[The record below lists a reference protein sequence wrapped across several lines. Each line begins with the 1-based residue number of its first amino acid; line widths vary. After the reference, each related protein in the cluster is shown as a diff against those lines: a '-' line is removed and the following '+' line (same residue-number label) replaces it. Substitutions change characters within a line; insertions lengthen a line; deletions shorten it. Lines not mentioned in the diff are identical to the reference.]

1 MRNIVLVSLALGFI
15 TSCSGLRKE
24 KVDLIVHNGTIYT
37 VNETNEKAEAMA
49 VRNDSIIAIGAERE
63 IMNHFQSKNTVDLR
77 RKFIY
82 PGFADGH
89 CHFYGYAKSLLKVN
103 LTGTNSWEECISK
116 TKDFAQNSET
126 KWITGRGWD
135 QNDWENNDFPTN
147 AELNELF
154 PNKPVLLQRIDG
166 HAAIANQA
174 AFEAAG
180 VSGSENVKGGEIKLD
195 DNGKPT
201 GLLIDNAV
209 SLISRSEP
217 EPESSQLRSAILE
230 AQQNCFAVGLTSLSD
245 AGLPIRDIEFMRKMQ
260 QDSALLLRLYTMIS
274 STDPKLDSVLKSG
287 FIQDKSFTLRSIKMY
302 ADGALGSRGAALLEP
317 YSDDEDNYGMLLNDE
332 EYFRKTAKK
341 ANEYDFQ
348 LNTHC
353 IGDSAN
359 RLILDIYGEVL
370 KGTNDKRWKIEHA
383 QIVNEADVSKFQEYT
398 IIPSVQ
404 PTHATSDGPWAPERL
419 GDRVKDA
426 YIYSTL
432 LDQNRIINL
441 GTDFPVEGIDP
452 LKTFYSAV
460 FRTEL
465 GSDREPFQPEESL
478 TREEALRGMTIWP
491 VLSNFEESYK
501 GSLEKGKLADFVVLN
516 KNIMTAPQ
524 MAFEDVEV
532 VYTYLGGKKVYENT
546 K

>member
-1 MRNIVLVSLALGFI
+1 MRNIVFVSLALAVI

-24 KVDLIVHNGTIYT
+24 KADLIVHNGTIYT

-49 VRNDSIIAIGAERE
+49 IRNDSIIAIGAERE

-135 QNDWENNDFPTN
+135 QNDWEEKNFPTN
-147 AELNELF
+147 KELNELF
-154 PNKPVLLQRIDG
+154 PDKPVLLQRIDG

-195 DNGKPT
+195 ENGKPT

-217 EPESSQLRSAILE
+217 EPESSQLHSAILE

-245 AGLPIRDIEFMRKMQ
+245 AGLPINDIEFMRKMQ
-260 QDSALLLRLYTMIS
+260 QDSALLMRLYTMIS
-274 STDPKLDSVLKSG
+274 STDPKLDSVLKNG
-287 FIQDKSFTLRSIKMY
+287 LIQEKSFTLRSIKMY

-317 YSDDEDNYGMLLNDE
+317 YSDDQDNYGLLLNDE
-332 EYFRKTAKK
+332 EYFKEIAQK
-341 ANEYDFQ
+341 ADEYDFQ

-359 RLILDIYGEVL
+359 RLILDIYGNVL

-419 GDRVKDA
+419 GDRVNDA

-465 GSDREPFQPEESL
+465 GSDREPFQPKESL

-491 VLSNFEESYK
+491 ALSNFEESYK

-524 MAFEDVEV
+524 KAFEDVEV

>member
-1 MRNIVLVSLALGFI
+1 
-15 TSCSGLRKE
+15 
-24 KVDLIVHNGTIYT
+24 
-37 VNETNEKAEAMA
+37 
-49 VRNDSIIAIGAERE
+49 
-63 IMNHFQSKNTVDLR
+63 
-77 RKFIY
+77 
-82 PGFADGH
+82 
-89 CHFYGYAKSLLKVN
+89 
-103 LTGTNSWEECISK
+103 
-116 TKDFAQNSET
+116 
-126 KWITGRGWD
+126 
-135 QNDWENNDFPTN
+135 
-147 AELNELF
+147 
-154 PNKPVLLQRIDG
+154 
-166 HAAIANQA
+166 
-174 AFEAAG
+174 
-180 VSGSENVKGGEIKLD
+180 
-195 DNGKPT
+195 
-201 GLLIDNAV
+201 
-209 SLISRSEP
+209 
-217 EPESSQLRSAILE
+217 
-230 AQQNCFAVGLTSLSD
+230 
-245 AGLPIRDIEFMRKMQ
+245 
-260 QDSALLLRLYTMIS
+260 MIS